1 MRATRKINCE
11 EASRLISAGLDR
23 ELSPPARATLR
34 LHQSVCA
41 ACKRFEQQM
50 LLLRRALRGLSA
62 GDVEAARGANEGGD
76 GAKAGDAAGDAVA
89 PAAPGGE
96 RRHAANDPPA

>member
-50 LLLRRALRGLSA
+50 LLLRRALRGLQA
-62 GDVEAARGANEGGD
+62 GDGEAERAAEGS
-76 GAKAGDAAGDAVA
+76 AEA
-89 PAAPGGE
+89 PKK
-96 RRHAANDPPA
+96 PPPP

>member
-34 LHQSVCA
+34 LHQTVCA

-50 LLLRRALRGLSA
+50 LTLRRALRGLSA
-62 GDVEAARGANEGGD
+62 GDLEASGAEAD
-76 GAKAGDAAGDAVA
+76 SAANA
-89 PAAPGGE
+89 AAPDGS
-96 RRHAANDPPA
+96 RRDTPNDPPA